1 MAETPERG
9 IGVPEV
15 RTRAMRIK
23 KPSVKYSARLVD
35 RICTRL
41 AGGETWTGISGDDD
55 MPSYQ
60 TYYLWREK
68 RPGFA
73 ERVDAARQMGADA
86 LADELLDTARA
97 VTPAT
102 VGAAK
107 VHIGG
112 LQWMAGKA
120 SPLRYGARAGTA
132 VPKGA
137 VEMHIR
143 VRRFEKLYDDEGRAY
158 LREILLEGEQ

>member
-15 RTRAMRIK
+15 RVVRAK
-23 KPSVKYSARLVD
+23 KPSVRYTSATVNRIRTELESGKTLSEICRSETAPTYSAVQMWKGRHP
-35 RICTRL
+35 
-41 AGGETWTGISGDDD
+41 E
-55 MPSYQ
+55 
-60 TYYLWREK
+60 
-68 RPGFA
+68 FA
-73 ERVDAARQMGADA
+73 AIVDAARQQGADA

-120 SPLRYGARAGTA
+120 SPLRYGAARAGTA

-143 VRRFEKLYDDEGRAY
+143 VRRFEKLYDDEGRAF